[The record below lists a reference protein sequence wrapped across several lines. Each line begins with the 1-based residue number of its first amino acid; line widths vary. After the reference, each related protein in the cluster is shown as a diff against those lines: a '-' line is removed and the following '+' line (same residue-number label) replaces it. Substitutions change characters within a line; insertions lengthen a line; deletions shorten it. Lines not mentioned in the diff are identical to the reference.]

1 MDLEMLRTAVLGIV
15 QGLTEFL
22 PVSSSGHLEIA
33 KFLLGE
39 EAVGEESLI
48 LTVILHFATALSTL
62 FVFRADIWKIL
73 KELFQ
78 KPWNEGQEFTL
89 RIIVSMIPAGVI
101 GFMFEPVFES
111 LFSQRIGFVGF
122 MLLITAALLF
132 IADRPHDRVRSL
144 NRWDA
149 VWIGCAQAVALLPG
163 ISRSGSTLATSL
175 YLGIDRYKAARF
187 SFLMVVPLILGKVCY
202 EILLGDALT
211 TSASTGALV
220 IGFGTAFISGVLACR
235 WMIRLVMKSQLKY
248 FGFYCL
254 AVGVFAIILSIVAR
268 G

>member
-39 EAVGEESLI
+39 QAVGQESLI
-48 LTVILHFATALSTL
+48 MTVILHFATALSTI
-62 FVFRADIWKIL
+62 FVFRKDIWNIL
-73 KELFQ
+73 KEVLQ

-89 RIIVSMIPAGVI
+89 RIVISMIPAGVI
-101 GFMFEPVFES
+101 GFVFEPVFEA
-111 LFSQRIGFVGF
+111 LFSQRVGFVGF
-122 MLLITAALLF
+122 MLLITAAMLF
-132 IADRPHDRVRSL
+132 IADRKHVTVRPL

-211 TSASTGALV
+211 SSASTVALV
-220 IGFGTAFISGVLACR
+220 IGFTTAFISGVVACR
-235 WMIRLVMKSQLKY
+235 WMIRLVMKSKLKY
-248 FGFYCL
+248 FGLYCL
-254 AVGVFAIILSIVAR
+254 MAGIFAIILSIVAR